1 LHVKALK
8 SAGSSVF
15 KLIPIMLS
23 FDTLFCGMPSF
34 TKFTIPFS
42 DTEMLPKLVQ
52 DYINGKCAWLT
63 GYEIPDAFD
72 SVIAARSSKRFEH
85 RQLLIDILKKQMA
98 ALSGVQ
104 QANLEKL
111 LSDTTFTVTT
121 GHQLNLFTGPLYFI
135 YKILTTVKLSEEL
148 NAKYKDKHFVPLYW
162 MATEDH
168 DLQEVNHAF
177 VFGKKI
183 EWKTEQKGAVGR
195 MLCDGVEQAIEELQS
210 IAGVSTDA
218 EKLIELLKQSYK
230 AGTTMAGA
238 TRHLVNELFKE
249 SGLLI
254 LDADDSK
261 LKEIFF
267 PVMKDDMEKNS
278 AYHLVNET
286 ILELEKKSYDIQVR
300 PRQVNVFC
308 LGNNFRERFYKEEE
322 SAALKVMA
330 HENENILIDKLPYN
344 CFSPNVIL
352 RTLYQ
357 ETILPNIA
365 YVGGPA
371 EIAYWLELK
380 STFDYYNT
388 TYPVLV
394 LRNSAMILDA
404 DAVAKLKKLNL
415 QPADLFLSAD
425 AVAKNYVL
433 AHDHQFSITDE
444 WKQIESVFD
453 SLKKKIGDIDPTL
466 MAAADAEKARQL
478 NALKALEE
486 KTIRAAK
493 KKHETAIQQIQKLK
507 SRYFPDGNLHE
518 RTDNF
523 IPYYLKYGKTFF
535 EVLKDNF
542 ELSQK
547 EVVLLKEE

>member
-1 LHVKALK
+1 MDVKALK
-8 SAGSSVF
+8 STGSSVF
-15 KLIPIMLS
+15 KLSPIMLS
-23 FDTLFCGMPSF
+23 FDALFRSMPSF
-34 TKFTIPFS
+34 TKHTIPFS
-42 DTEMLPKLVQ
+42 DTEMLPELVQ
-52 DYINGKCAWLT
+52 DYIDGKCAWLT
-63 GYEIPDAFD
+63 GYEHHNAFE
-72 SVIAARSSKRFEH
+72 SVIAARSAKKFEH
-85 RQLLIDILKKQMA
+85 RQLLVDILKKQMTT
-98 ALSGVQ
+98 LSGSQ

-111 LSDTTFTVTT
+111 SSDATFTVTT

-135 YKILTTVKLSEEL
+135 YKILTTVKLAEEL

-162 MATEDH
+162 MASEDH

-210 IAGVSTDA
+210 IAGVSTEA
-218 EKLIELLKQSYK
+218 EKLVELLKQSYK

-249 SGLLI
+249 TGLII

-267 PVMKDDMEKNS
+267 PIMKDDMEKNT
-278 AYHLVNET
+278 AYRLVNET
-286 ILELEKKSYDIQVR
+286 IRELEKKSYDIQVR

-308 LGNNFRERFYKEEE
+308 LGNNFRERFYKEED

-388 TYPVLV
+388 SYPVLV

-415 QPADLFLSAD
+415 QPPDLFLSAD
-425 AVAKNYVL
+425 ALAKNYVL
-433 AHDHQFSITDE
+433 AHDHQFSITE
-444 WKQIESVFD
+444 EAKQIESAFD
-453 SLKKKIGDIDPTL
+453 SLKQKIGEIDSTL
-466 MAAADAEKARQL
+466 MASADAEKVRQL

-486 KTIRAAK
+486 KAIRAAK
-493 KKHETAIQQIQKLK
+493 KRHETAVAQIQKLK
-507 SRYFPDGNLHE
+507 ARFFPENKLHE

-523 IPYYLKYGKTFF
+523 IPYYLKYGKAFF
-535 EVLKDNF
+535 EVLKDSF
-542 ELSQK
+542 EMPTK
-547 EVVLLKEE
+547 EIVVLKED